1 MPSITSASRF
11 SHVVYYFL
19 LSMSSKRRH
28 LSFTS
33 TDLFDEVGLPSRY
46 SSNMSVPGS
55 FPQLSTTTGVCKFDR
70 IVFVQATPR
79 MQPERWYKAWSF
91 YVRGDRN
98 LRYWGS
104 ILPVRAPLPP
114 FPARGR
120 LLTERSTQDTTNS
133 LSQRSEWLPTGVPQ
147 RPKKTPPRP
156 IITHTG
162 LKNTHQLCAR
172 DARNAT

>member
-104 ILPVRAPLPP
+104 ILPIRPTLRHNDRSGYPQESHSVQRK
-114 FPARGR
+114 R
-120 LLTERSTQDTTNS
+120 LLD
-133 LSQRSEWLPTGVPQ
+133 LSSPTPV
-147 RPKKTPPRP
+147 
-156 IITHTG
+156 
-162 LKNTHQLCAR
+162 
-172 DARNAT
+172 